1 VSHLRD
7 ARQSRPCAEIAG
19 SAERDTA
26 RDLVE
31 LLHSRGFASAVSGD
45 RRPGLAGISPRSERS
60 SACLLMATISDRS
73 VPSRS
78 SVKRHALPSTLPCSG
93 CGPPVRVRGV
103 GRSSP
108 LDRAENGMM
117 KRPTYAGRRQFWQS
131 PCGLNLPP
139 HQSQRSDRVVF
150 PCGMSVGTAS
160 AVRVTRIV
168 RDPTH
173 MRREFRR
180 FRGNT
185 APSRR
190 YERSGMRRV
199 AGLIAAVAAA
209 AGITVAGVGAA
220 QGDSSSALCCE
231 RGASARAAPQQ
242 RSHTSLELARSGC
255 ARTTSSQL
263 GSTTARPVQARATS
277 SPLKE

>member
-1 VSHLRD
+1 
-7 ARQSRPCAEIAG
+7 
-19 SAERDTA
+19 
-26 RDLVE
+26 
-31 LLHSRGFASAVSGD
+31 
-45 RRPGLAGISPRSERS
+45 
-60 SACLLMATISDRS
+60 M
-73 VPSRS
+73 
-78 SVKRHALPSTLPCSG
+78 
-93 CGPPVRVRGV
+93 

-108 LDRAENGMM
+108 LDGVENGMM
-117 KRPTYAGRRQFWQS
+117 RRPAYAGRRQFWQS
-131 PCGLNLPP
+131 PWGLNLPP
-139 HQSQRSDRVVF
+139 HQSQRSDGVVF
-150 PCGMSVGTAS
+150 ACGMSVGTAI
-160 AVRVTRIV
+160 AVRVTRIG

-173 MRREFRR
+173 VRRGFRR

-255 ARTTSSQL
+255 ARTTSSPPR
-263 GSTTARPVQARATS
+263 STTTRPVQARATS